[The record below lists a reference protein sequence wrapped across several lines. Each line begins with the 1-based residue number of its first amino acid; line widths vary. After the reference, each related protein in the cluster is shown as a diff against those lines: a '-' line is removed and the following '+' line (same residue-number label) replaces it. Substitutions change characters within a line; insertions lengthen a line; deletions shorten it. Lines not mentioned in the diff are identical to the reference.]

1 MCKAEKAKGKPKQFQ
16 KTSIKPRHKYIS
28 NPLLSYYSVLVP
40 WLKVSQGLN
49 PPKPQKSFSLS
60 NLSSDSKSEA
70 FFFSGLSSLDLLCA
84 LPSWDFVSCN
94 LVSMAFR
101 LSRIG
106 ADILLAGQLQDPVQ
120 QIYNESTFF
129 QRGISPPPKC
139 LHILSYP
146 KILQLIHPR
155 VRKNTFTGQ
164 RRTHKLNRCCYA
176 SCWYQ

>member
-1 MCKAEKAKGKPKQFQ
+1 MHLQPFIV
-16 KTSIKPRHKYIS
+16 T
-28 NPLLSYYSVLVP
+28 LLSVSSLIKSVP
-40 WLKVSQGLN
+40 GI
-49 PPKPQKSFSLS
+49 KPQKSFSLS
-60 NLSSDSKSEA
+60 NLSTDFKSEA

-120 QIYNESTFF
+120 QIYIDSTFV
-129 QRGISPPPKC
+129 QHVISG
-139 LHILSYP
+139 LHILSCP

-164 RRTHKLNRCCYA
+164 RRTHKRNRCCIMLISVARGKFTLGNSITQIYLLT
-176 SCWYQ
+176 CNKHHQN